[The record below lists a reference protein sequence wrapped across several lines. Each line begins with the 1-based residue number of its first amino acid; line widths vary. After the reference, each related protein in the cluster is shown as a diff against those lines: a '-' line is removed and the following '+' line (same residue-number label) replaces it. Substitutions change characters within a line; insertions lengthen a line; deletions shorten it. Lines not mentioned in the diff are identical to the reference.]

1 MKYVGHIIC
10 FLAFACG
17 CAGLWVALD
26 FGRISVPQLLINLTK
41 FNHGGSGVYCRF
53 ALYVVLPAT
62 LLTFLPTKIR
72 RPAAVAAAMAGIYLF
87 NIIPWLLHKN
97 IYSDLYEKEYV
108 AVYPESV
115 REPLNRQ
122 NLVVLYLESMEKQYG
137 DPAFVGN
144 ALTPKLTDIRQN
156 ATSFADYV
164 HMPANGYTIS
174 ALVAGQCGLNMEPL
188 PQKIGG
194 EPLFVPQAT
203 CLSDILSHHGY
214 RTYFL
219 KSADMEFTNTGFF
232 ARQHNFAVIKG
243 EKEWYRD
250 FADDREK
257 IAGNSW
263 GVRDSFLYDRAKD
276 IIAEESRKNN
286 AFALFMITVD
296 THDKSGYVDPLC
308 GKRESSFA
316 NTIRCADKL
325 AADFIDWCQKQP
337 FADRLTI
344 VVVGDHIAHG
354 RSNPVYTSQPPAR
367 EIENIFINPLK
378 QAGSDHRWTT
388 FDLAPTILEAIGY
401 DMPALGLGRSLFRPA
416 QTLYEKYG
424 NKLNVLTEQK
434 SHLLEKLNTGEQTAP
449 KKYADLKTNRTYN
462 AEDLSKIA
470 DLTPVAQYAFNK
482 LWLSEINFR
491 LPEKTARPVVV
502 KIVAA
507 ALPNTKAE
515 RVFDVRANGATVGK
529 ISFPPQKSEPVTAE
543 FAISAPKNGKTEFSL
558 VFANDDFQHWAQTVL
573 GIGVQQLEIS
583 LIDKN
588 N

>member
-53 ALYVVLPAT
+53 ALYVVLPAM

-72 RPAAVAAAMAGIYLF
+72 RPAAVVAAMTGIYLF

-115 REPLNRQ
+115 RKPLNRQ

-144 ALTPKLTDIRQN
+144 ALTPKLADIRQN

-219 KSADMEFTNTGFF
+219 KSADMEFTNTGG
-232 ARQHNFAVIKG
+232 RQ
-243 EKEWYRD
+243 
-250 FADDREK
+250 
-257 IAGNSW
+257 
-263 GVRDSFLYDRAKD
+263 
-276 IIAEESRKNN
+276 RKN
-286 AFALFMITVD
+286 
-296 THDKSGYVDPLC
+296 
-308 GKRESSFA
+308 R
-316 NTIRCADKL
+316 R
-325 AADFIDWCQKQP
+325 
-337 FADRLTI
+337 
-344 VVVGDHIAHG
+344 
-354 RSNPVYTSQPPAR
+354 
-367 EIENIFINPLK
+367 
-378 QAGSDHRWTT
+378 
-388 FDLAPTILEAIGY
+388 
-401 DMPALGLGRSLFRPA
+401 
-416 QTLYEKYG
+416 
-424 NKLNVLTEQK
+424 
-434 SHLLEKLNTGEQTAP
+434 
-449 KKYADLKTNRTYN
+449 
-462 AEDLSKIA
+462 
-470 DLTPVAQYAFNK
+470 
-482 LWLSEINFR
+482 
-491 LPEKTARPVVV
+491 
-502 KIVAA
+502 
-507 ALPNTKAE
+507 
-515 RVFDVRANGATVGK
+515 
-529 ISFPPQKSEPVTAE
+529 
-543 FAISAPKNGKTEFSL
+543 
-558 VFANDDFQHWAQTVL
+558 
-573 GIGVQQLEIS
+573 
-583 LIDKN
+583 
-588 N
+588 